1 MKQNESWRTKSKRV
15 QAVPEAEATERSPG
29 EQEAEG
35 RQQSRRTVKTMW
47 DQSLASAA
55 ARWMNP
61 LAWLSIT

>member
-35 RQQSRRTVKTMW
+35 RQQSRRTVKTTR

-55 ARWMNP
+55 AR
-61 LAWLSIT
+61 